1 VIVHVLIL
9 WGVISAAA
17 ALGVVVHQDNGRRGA
32 GIPVRIDFRRGGL
45 RSVVGSVGGLR
56 VVIYVGASLVFLL
69 LVVHYASRPAGRVVA
84 LGSAVVLM
92 TVVIS
97 VLGMLD
103 QPFGIGARVQPD
115 KMRQAI
121 ELVLTDE
128 RNPAIL
134 QPCQ

>member
-69 LVVHYASRPAGRVVA
+69 LVVASRPAGRVVA

-115 KMRQAI
+115 EMRQAI
-121 ELVLTDE
+121 EFVLTDE